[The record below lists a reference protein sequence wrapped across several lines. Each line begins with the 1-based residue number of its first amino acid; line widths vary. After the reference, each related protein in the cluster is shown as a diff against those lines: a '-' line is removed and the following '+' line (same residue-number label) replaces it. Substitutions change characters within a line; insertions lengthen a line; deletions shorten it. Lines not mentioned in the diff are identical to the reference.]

1 MSNNIDP
8 KHIIAALVR
17 QRDEALAKVA
27 QLEAFISAKE
37 EADKAAVEKKVEHAN
52 GHTVSEDIDIT
63 E

>member
-1 MSNNIDP
+1 MTNNIDP

-17 QRDEALAKVA
+17 QRDDALAKVA

-37 EADKAAVEKKVEHAN
+37 EADKAALEKKVSHAN
-52 GHTVSEDIDIT
+52 GHTAPEDINIT